1 MIFYES
7 DSHDPYW
14 NLAME
19 EYVFHSLP
27 REQDYFLLW
36 QNDNAVIVGK
46 FQNSV
51 AEINT
56 EYVEAH
62 GIRVARRLSGGGAVY
77 HDLGNVN
84 YTFIA
89 DAGNME
95 ELNLHAFCEPLE
107 AALRKLGVPAQI
119 SGRND
124 VLVDGMKCSGSSQY
138 LRRGRVM
145 HHGCVMFD
153 TDVSVLS
160 QALNYRPEKY
170 VSRNSVESVRSRV
183 TNISSYMDGS
193 VTVRQF
199 MDLLKTYMAEGRDLE
214 PRTLTAEDRAAI
226 RKLRDEK
233 YSTWEWNFGASPK
246 YDATVSEY
254 VEGCGFIEL
263 SYNVEDGIIRD
274 FCSQGDYFGAIDA
287 EDLRGRLVGTAIRR
301 DTLEKALE
309 GTVIEKYYAG
319 LSKEKFLDLL
329 LK

>member
-27 REQDYFLLW
+27 RDEDYFLLW

-51 AEINT
+51 AEINS
-56 EYVEAH
+56 EYVEEH

-84 YTFIA
+84 YTFIT
-89 DAGNME
+89 DAGNTE
-95 ELNLHAFCEPLE
+95 ELNLHAFCEPLK
-107 AALRKLGVPAQI
+107 AALQRLGVPAEI

-124 VLVDGMKCSGSSQY
+124 VLINGLKCSGSSQY

-145 HHGCVMFD
+145 HHGCIMFN

-160 QALNYRPEKY
+160 HALNYRPEKY
-170 VSRNSVESVRSRV
+170 VSKGTESVRSRV
-183 TNISSYMDGS
+183 TNIADHMDGS
-193 VTVRQF
+193 VSVREF
-199 MDLLKTYMAEGRDLE
+199 MDLLKTYMVEGRQLE
-214 PRTLTAEDRAAI
+214 TRTLTAEDRAAI
-226 RKLRDEK
+226 QKLRDEK

-246 YDATVSEY
+246 YEATVSEY

-263 SYNVEDGIIRD
+263 SYNVKDGIIED
-274 FCSQGDYFGAIDA
+274 FRSQGDYFGAIDA
-287 EDLRGRLVGTAIRR
+287 EDLRSCLIGTAIHR
-301 DTLEKALE
+301 DALEKALKD
-309 GTVIEKYYAG
+309 VRMDKYYAG
-319 LSKEKFLDLL
+319 LTTGQFLDLL

>member
-14 NLAME
+14 NLALE

-27 REQDYFLLW
+27 RKDDYFLLW
-36 QNDNAVIVGK
+36 QNDRAVIVGK
-46 FQNSV
+46 FQNTV

-84 YTFIA
+84 YTFIT
-89 DAGNME
+89 DAGNRE

-107 AALRKLGVPAQI
+107 TALQKLGVPAKI

-124 VLVDGMKCSGSSQY
+124 VLIEGMKCSGSSQY

-145 HHGCVMFD
+145 HHGCIMFD
-153 TDVSVLS
+153 TDLTVLS
-160 QALNYRPEKY
+160 RALQYRPEKY
-170 VSRNSVESVRSRV
+170 VSRSTESVRSRV
-183 TNISSYMDGS
+183 TNISAYMDGS

-199 MDLLKTYMAEGRDLE
+199 MDLLKVYMAKGHDLK
-214 PRTLTAEDRAAI
+214 PGTLTAEDRAAI
-226 RKLRDEK
+226 QKLRDEK
-233 YSTWEWNFGASPK
+233 YSTWEWNFGASPA
-246 YDATVSEY
+246 YDASVSEY

-263 SYNVEDGIIRD
+263 SYNVDNGIIRG
-274 FCSQGDYFGAIDA
+274 FRSQGDYFGAIDA
-287 EDLRGRLVGTAIRR
+287 EDLRNRLIGTPIRR
-301 DTLEKALE
+301 DALEKALA
-309 GTVIEKYYAG
+309 GVAIETYYAG
-319 LSKEKFLDLL
+319 LSKTQFLDLL

>member
-27 REQDYFLLW
+27 RDEDYFLLW

-51 AEINT
+51 AEINSD
-56 EYVEAH
+56 YVEEH
-62 GIRVARRLSGGGAVY
+62 GIRVARRLSGGGTVY

-84 YTFIA
+84 YTFIT
-89 DAGNME
+89 DAGNTE
-95 ELNLHAFCEPLE
+95 ELNLHAFCEPLK
-107 AALRKLGVPAQI
+107 AALQKLGVPAEI

-124 VLVDGMKCSGSSQY
+124 VLINGLKCSGSSQY

-145 HHGCVMFD
+145 HHGCIMFD

-160 QALNYRPEKY
+160 HALNYRPEKY
-170 VSRNSVESVRSRV
+170 VSKSTEFVRSRV
-183 TNISSYMDGS
+183 TNIADHMDKS
-193 VTVRQF
+193 IDVRQF
-199 MDLLKTYMAEGRDLE
+199 MDLLKTYMVEGRQLE
-214 PRTLTAEDRAAI
+214 TRMLTSEDRAAI
-226 RKLRDEK
+226 QKLRDEK

-246 YDATVSEY
+246 YEATVSEY

-263 SYNVEDGIIRD
+263 SYNVKDGIIED
-274 FCSQGDYFGAIDA
+274 FKSQGDYFGAIDA
-287 EDLRGRLVGTAIRR
+287 EDLRSRLIGTAIRR
-301 DTLEKALE
+301 DALEKALE
-309 GTVIEKYYAG
+309 DVRIDKYYAG
-319 LSKEKFLDLL
+319 LTTGQFLDLL

>member
-14 NLAME
+14 NLAMAE
-19 EYVFHSLP
+19 DVFHSLP
-27 REQDYFLLW
+27 RDRDYFLLW

-51 AEINT
+51 AEINM

-84 YTFIA
+84 YTFIT

-95 ELNLHAFCEPLE
+95 ELNLHAFCEPLK
-107 AALRKLGVPAQI
+107 AALRKLGVPAEI

-124 VLVDGMKCSGSSQY
+124 VLIEGMKCSGSSQY

-153 TDVSVLS
+153 TDLSVLS
-160 QALNYRPEKY
+160 HALNYRPEKY
-170 VSRNSVESVRSRV
+170 VSKGTKSVRSRV
-183 TNISSYMDGS
+183 TNISDYMDDS

-199 MDLLKTYMAEGRDLE
+199 MDLLKDYMAEGRDLE
-214 PRTLTAEDRAAI
+214 PRTLTEDDRAAI
-226 RKLRDEK
+226 QKLRDEK
-233 YSTWEWNFGASPK
+233 YSTWEWNFGASPR
-246 YDATVSEY
+246 YDASVSEY

-263 SYNVEDGIIRD
+263 SYNVKNGIILEFR
-274 FCSQGDYFGAIDA
+274 SQGDYFGAVDA
-287 EDLRGRLVGTAIRR
+287 EDLRDRIVGTAIRR
-301 DTLEKALE
+301 DALEKALE
-309 GTVIEKYYAG
+309 GIPMEKYYAG
-319 LSKEKFLDLL
+319 LSKERFLDLL

>member
-27 REQDYFLLW
+27 RDEDYFLLW

-51 AEINT
+51 AEINS
-56 EYVEAH
+56 EYVEEH

-84 YTFIA
+84 YTFIT
-89 DAGNME
+89 DAGNTE
-95 ELNLHAFCEPLE
+95 ELNLHAFCEPLK
-107 AALRKLGVPAQI
+107 AALQRLGVPAEI

-124 VLVDGMKCSGSSQY
+124 VLINGLKCSGSSQY

-145 HHGCVMFD
+145 HHGCIMFN

-160 QALNYRPEKY
+160 HALNYRPEKY
-170 VSRNSVESVRSRV
+170 VSKGTESVRSRV
-183 TNISSYMDGS
+183 TNIADHMDGS
-193 VTVRQF
+193 VSVREF
-199 MDLLKTYMAEGRDLE
+199 MDLLKTYMVEGRQLE
-214 PRTLTAEDRAAI
+214 TRTLTAEDRAAI
-226 RKLRDEK
+226 QKLRDEK
-233 YSTWEWNFGASPK
+233 YSTWEWNFGSSPK
-246 YDATVSEY
+246 YDAAVSGY
-254 VEGCGFIEL
+254 IEGCGFIEL
-263 SYNVEDGIIRD
+263 SYNVSKGRITD
-274 FCSQGDYFGAIDA
+274 FRSQGDYFGSGDPD
-287 EDLRGRLVGTAIRR
+287 ELRDRLIGCEIRR
-301 DTLEKALE
+301 ESLAEALKDISIPTFFSGLTLEQ
-309 GTVIEKYYAG
+309 
-319 LSKEKFLDLL
+319 FLDLL